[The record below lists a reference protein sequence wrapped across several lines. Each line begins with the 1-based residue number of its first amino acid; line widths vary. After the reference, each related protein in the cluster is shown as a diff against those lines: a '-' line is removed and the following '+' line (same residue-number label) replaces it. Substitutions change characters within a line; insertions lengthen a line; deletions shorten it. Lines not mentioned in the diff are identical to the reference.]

1 MNRWVKKGLSIL
13 LSAAMLAGGIPAA
26 AGTVNAQGKEAAG
39 NVIYAAPTGSDT
51 GSGTK
56 ADPASLKRAKALA
69 RQASEAADS
78 DIQVRLEGGTYY
90 LEDTLTFTRED
101 SGKNGHRII
110 WMAEDENDKPVISG
124 GKELEGKWVLH
135 DSEKNIYKYEDLEED
150 FVTRD
155 LYVNGSRA
163 TLARSR
169 RSVSGLQY
177 STSDAAYE
185 GKAEGRIETLGL
197 KGKIA
202 DTVRG
207 FGDISQL
214 EAVRNVRWRHFEV
227 PVDKVEGDTVY
238 MEQTAWRNTSTTD
251 RVHYDWNGA
260 SWRAYSGGVT
270 YFQNAYAFL
279 DETGE
284 FYLDNTRHV
293 LYYIPRDGEDMERAQ
308 VVAPVLEKI
317 MVAEGRDTDK
327 ITYPQPGREK
337 GGIVDEKIENI
348 TFENICFQ
356 HNTFLRP
363 GTEDG
368 YVGTQGGHTLTGPE
382 SEGAFSDPWGSY
394 AAPPH
399 GAVYVNS
406 GDSIVFRGC
415 AFSKIGST
423 ALAVTKG
430 SRNCTVTKSS
440 FEDLSGGAIYLGENK
455 HTSDKAE
462 DPHAKGPS
470 YSTSGIISPEIIPL
484 EEREL
489 SYNNEISYN
498 FVYDTGKQFSDTCAI
513 WCGYES
519 NLKLIHNT
527 VQNVPY
533 TGINVGW
540 GWRETG
546 RVSHMHDNYIAYN
559 RIIDY
564 MRKETDMHDGGGL
577 YMINAMPGTV
587 VEYNY
592 FNRNGVDNAVYF
604 DAGLDY
610 ATLRNNV
617 MTNIEYKWVSANAVG
632 LHRGMVAYDN
642 YMQKGYGTTNGRP
655 DYTFDGEYTILGDNY
670 TYTKVLPKE
679 AEEIVRNAGCDAPYE
694 ESSFE
699 NPLDGAEILYYNL
712 AEGKQAT
719 QSSGKDAQ
727 KAVDNNVNTAS
738 ATDIQED
745 PWWQVDIGRV
755 QRVKS
760 LDIYSPQPLGE
771 GWVLI
776 SENPFGERTA
786 QELLE
791 DASIA
796 KTAFAGERSSFR
808 TEVAE
813 KCQGRYVRILLTG
826 TKALKLQEVKV
837 NLDMDNQYVPYV
849 KDTEK
854 TLNLAKARDVSYQIY
869 TSGNPVSSV
878 ILDGRELP
886 KEAYAVQET
895 VLTRNSF
902 LTAEYL
908 SGYLEKV
915 GESNQW
921 YAQLKK
927 HLESIQDEPKQKK
940 GAVLTLK
947 KEYLVS
953 HTSPGSFT
961 VEVQFEKGMELELG
975 LKLYSKEPKTL
986 AQYDFEETQSSQVV
1000 EDRSGNGNHLD
1011 INSGVA
1017 SVEDGVSGQAV
1028 AFDGTGV
1035 ARKKG
1040 CVSLD
1045 NLEKELQIDFFVKV
1059 LPRAEGNAQLINK
1072 RAMGKTT
1079 GFMVDLTKTNVLRFT
1094 AGAGG
1099 NVINALQP
1107 LSENKW
1113 YHVTCTYR
1121 DKKMQLY
1128 LNGELQAEKTL
1139 GSEAVLGNDLAF
1151 SLGKH
1156 ADDTEPFTGL
1166 LDEILIQDTVED
1178 TTAPLVLDSQ
1188 PSQGENQAELSEKLG
1203 IYFSENVKM
1212 ADNAAVKLTADG
1224 RTVGS
1229 AAELNGRKLEIVPE
1243 NGLKYGISYR
1253 VSIPA
1258 GTVADESGNQLQNS
1272 FYLSFTTR
1280 EGKGTPFIWDENLT
1294 YYRTQPADVEVS
1306 LSMQGRTLE
1315 KVLTGEGEADGSGWS
1330 CEKGKLILKKEL
1342 LERAAGERA
1351 EFTLAFDG
1359 DISIPLTIH
1368 LSNGMPEMEVL
1379 SFDFAAAEDRVIR
1392 DLSGNG
1398 NDGILNNPQAIQ
1410 SQEGIGSL
1418 LNLNGTADNTVE
1430 VKDSPTLHS
1439 FESLCLDF
1447 WMKGPD
1453 QVEKTMTIL
1462 SKKGMGQAGF
1472 GLELCA
1478 DASLNFV
1485 IRHSKGGNS
1494 TVRTAPGTIKVGQEA
1509 EWQHIKAVFDN
1520 NIKEMKVY
1528 VDGELLKSAK
1538 AENVTFDTINNAN
1551 ASLAIGWAYQNGVN
1565 PESKYSFL
1573 TGQIAN
1579 LHISNGVRDVESP
1592 QLVSVEP
1599 EDGKTGAALDT
1610 SIQAVF
1616 SKEIRIREEKEHTIC
1631 LRTAASQD
1639 TVSTVVSAGG
1649 NTLTIKPVKKLAYGT
1664 AYEAVIPADAVEDNS
1679 GNPLDTDI
1687 KVSFTTLTGKPYIT
1701 GNIEAEYDSENPAEI
1716 TTELVLNGNTL
1727 TEIRSTK
1734 GILGVNDYTQEGERI
1749 IFSQSYL
1756 DSLQDSIDL
1765 TFVFGNG
1772 DEDRFYIQVVKHET
1786 VAEYHLNGAD
1796 GVVTDLTGHG
1806 NSGELNT
1813 GNAIVKDI
1821 TMGDA
1826 LSFDGSS
1833 NSAIQIGNSDSLS
1846 SFRDLNIELWMKV
1859 PQKNAATQTIV
1870 HKKGMGAAGFA
1881 LELQADQSLNFV
1893 IRKNGGN
1900 VNLKTEAGLI
1910 TTGEEAIWHRV
1921 TAVYDHQEQTMTVTV
1936 DDTKKSVAAPGV
1948 TAATLNNAA
1957 INLNLGHSV
1966 NGTTADTEKAS
1977 FYRGYLAYLSLSNT
1991 AKDVTAPRILAA
2003 DVAEGQVT
2011 GTDSPVGMT
2020 VSEPDIQVD
2029 AGKITLREEDG
2040 DAEFT
2045 VQVTE
2050 NRVEIIP
2057 KGLKNGTAYQLS
2069 VEKGAFVDK
2078 AGNLSEDTFVRS
2090 FVTEKAAVDL
2100 EPLRKLYEEK
2110 KKITGEDYTEDT
2122 YGKLQDALITAKEV
2136 LDKGETAEQEE
2147 ADQAYE
2153 TLKTAADGLVLRKA
2167 EKGKLRELLEKEQD
2181 RDLTYYTKDSADGYL
2196 AALETARAV
2205 ESDKAL
2211 TIRDQQRVE
2220 DAKTA
2225 LEEAVRGLKVSE
2237 ATREALG
2244 QKLED
2249 AKEAD
2254 DSLFTEESVTALMQ
2268 AAQKAEDLLNDPQLD
2283 QKTPEEIRETI
2294 ENLEKALS
2302 GLVYRAADTK
2312 ALEEELAKADGLED
2326 ADTYTEE
2333 TVKALREAADQAREL
2348 LKKEGLNITHQTA
2361 IEDMTRQ
2368 LKAALEGLEKIKED
2382 PGPDKPD
2389 PEKPDPEPDKPKPDE
2404 PEPVKVK
2411 KVTITGA
2418 SKKIAAGKRI
2428 GLRVEISPENAADRK
2443 VEWSSSNRRYA
2454 SVDKNGRVTVKKAGA
2469 GKTVVITAKAL
2480 DGSGKKGSYKIKI
2493 VKRAVKKI
2501 RLTAKTKTVKAGR
2514 KLQITAKLAPSTK
2527 INRDLKWS
2535 VSSSKYAKISRKG
2548 LLTTKKTGKGKR
2560 VTVTARALDG
2570 SGKKASIRIRIK

>member
-1 MNRWVKKGLSIL
+1 MNRWVKKGFSLL
-13 LSAAMLAGGIPAA
+13 LSAAMLAAGMPAA
-26 AGTVNAQGKEAAG
+26 ADTANAQEKEAAET
-39 NVIYAAPTGSDT
+39 VIYAAPTGSDT

-69 RQASEAADS
+69 RQASEAADT

-90 LEDTLTFTRED
+90 LEETLTFTRED

-110 WMAEDENDKPVISG
+110 WMAEDESDKPVISG

-135 DSEKNIYKYEDLEED
+135 DPERNIYKYEELDED

-155 LYVNGSRA
+155 LYVNGARA
-163 TLARSR
+163 MLARSR
-169 RSVSGLQY
+169 SSVSGLQY

-185 GKAEGRIETLGL
+185 GKAEGRLETLGL

-227 PVDKVEGDTVY
+227 PVDKVEGDLVY
-238 MEQTAWRNTSTTD
+238 MEQTAWRNTSTTE

-279 DETGE
+279 DEAGE

-293 LYYIPRDGEDMERAQ
+293 LYYIPRDGEDMESAQ

-337 GGIVDEKIENI
+337 GGIVNEKIKNI

-382 SEGAFSDPWGSY
+382 AEGAFSDPWGSY

-415 AFSKIGST
+415 SFSKIGST

-430 SRNCTVTKSS
+430 SRSCTVTKSS

-455 HTSDKAE
+455 HTSDKAK

-470 YSTSGIISPEIIPL
+470 YSTSGIVSPEIIPL

-498 FVYDTGKQFSDTCAI
+498 FVNDTGKQFSDTCAI
-513 WCGYES
+513 WCGDES
-519 NLKLIHNT
+519 DLKVIHNT

-564 MRKETDMHDGGGL
+564 MKKETDMHDGGGL

-632 LHRGMVAYDN
+632 LHRGMVAYNN

-670 TYTKVLPKE
+670 TYTKVLPVE

-712 AEGKQAT
+712 AEGKQAS

-727 KAVDNNVNTAS
+727 KAADNNINTVS
-738 ATDIQED
+738 ATDTQED
-745 PWWQVDIGRV
+745 PWWQVDIGRI
-755 QRVKS
+755 QKVKS
-760 LDIYSPQPLGE
+760 LDIHSPQPLGE

-776 SENPFGERTA
+776 SENPFGERTV

-791 DASIA
+791 DASIV
-796 KTAFAGERSSFR
+796 KTAFYGERSSFR
-808 TEVAE
+808 TKVAE
-813 KCQGRYVRILLTG
+813 KCQGRYVRIVLTG
-826 TKALKLQEVKV
+826 TKAMKLQEVKV
-837 NLDMDNQYVPYV
+837 NLDMDSQYVPYL

-854 TLNLAKARDVSYQIY
+854 TLNLAKARDVSYEIY
-869 TSGNPVSSV
+869 TSGNPISGV
-878 ILDGRELP
+878 ILDGKELP
-886 KEAYAVQET
+886 KDAYEVQET

-902 LTAEYL
+902 LSEEYL
-908 SGYLEKV
+908 AEYLEKV

-927 HLESIQDEPKQKK
+927 HLESIRDEPKQEK

-947 KEYLVS
+947 KQYLVS
-953 HTSPGSFT
+953 HTSPGSCT
-961 VEVQFEKGMELELG
+961 VEVQFEKGMELTLG
-975 LKLYSKEPKTL
+975 LTLYSKEPKTL
-986 AQYDFEETQSSQVV
+986 AQYDFEETQTSQAV

-1011 INSGVA
+1011 INGGAKRVQE
-1017 SVEDGVSGQAV
+1017 SVNGQAI
-1028 AFDGTGV
+1028 AFDGSGA

-1045 NLEKELQIDFFVKV
+1045 KLEKELQIDFFVKI

-1099 NVINALQP
+1099 NVINTLQP

-1121 DKKMQLY
+1121 NKKMQLY
-1128 LNGELQAEKTL
+1128 LNGELQSEKTL
-1139 GSEAVLGNDLAF
+1139 GSEAVLGNDLAL

-1188 PSQGENQAELSEKLG
+1188 PEQGEMKAELSEKLS

-1212 ADNAAVKLTADG
+1212 ADNAAVRLTADG
-1224 RTVGS
+1224 RTVGVS
-1229 AAELNGRKLEIVPE
+1229 AKHNGRKLEIVPE
-1243 NGLKYGISYR
+1243 NGLRYGISYKL
-1253 VSIPA
+1253 SIPA
-1258 GTVADESGNQLQNS
+1258 GTVADESGNELQNS

-1280 EGKGTPFIWDENLT
+1280 EGQGTPFIWDENLT

-1315 KVLTGEGEADGSGWS
+1315 KVMIGEEEADGSSWS
-1330 CEKGKLILKKEL
+1330 CDKGKLILKKEL
-1342 LERAAGERA
+1342 LERSAGERA
-1351 EFTLAFDG
+1351 EFTLAFGD

-1368 LSNGMPEMEVL
+1368 LSNAMPEMEVL

-1392 DLSGNG
+1392 DLSGNS
-1398 NDGILNNPQAIQ
+1398 NDGIVNNPQAVQ

-1472 GLELCA
+1472 GLELYA

-1494 TVRTAPGTIKVGQEA
+1494 TVRTAPDTIKVGQEA

-1610 SIQAVF
+1610 SVQAVF

-1631 LRTAASQD
+1631 LRSAAAKE
-1639 TVSTVVSAGG
+1639 TVSTVVSAAG
-1649 NTLTIKPVKKLAYGT
+1649 TRLTIKPVKKLAYGT
-1664 AYEAVIPADAVEDNS
+1664 VYEAVIPADAIEDSSKNT
-1679 GNPLDTDI
+1679 LDAGL

-1701 GNIEAEYDSENPAEI
+1701 GAKEAEYDSENPAEI
-1716 TTELVLNGNTL
+1716 TAGLVLSGNTII
-1727 TEIRSTK
+1727 EIRSK
-1734 GILGVNDYTQEGERI
+1734 ESILGKNDYALNGEKI
-1749 IFSQSYL
+1749 VFSRSYL
-1756 DSLQDSIDL
+1756 DGIKDSTEL
-1765 TFVFGNG
+1765 TFVFSNG
-1772 DEDRFYIQVVKHET
+1772 YEDRFYIQVVKHET
-1786 VAEYHLNGAD
+1786 VAEYHLDGAD
-1796 GVVTDLTGHG
+1796 GVVTDLTGYG

-1813 GNAIVKDI
+1813 GSAIVKDI
-1821 TMGDA
+1821 TMGDV
-1826 LSFDGSS
+1826 LSFDGSP

-1859 PQKNAATQTIV
+1859 PKKNAATQTIV

-1910 TTGEEAIWHRV
+1910 TTGEEAKWHHV
-1921 TAVYDHQEQTMTVTV
+1921 KAVYDRRAQTMTMTV
-1936 DDTKKSVAAPGV
+1936 DQTEKSVAAAGV
-1948 TAATLNNAA
+1948 TAATLNNTA

-1977 FYRGYLAYLSLSNT
+1977 FYKGYLAYLALSNT

-2011 GTDSPVGMT
+2011 GTESPVGMI
-2020 VSEPDIQVD
+2020 VSETDVQVD
-2029 AGKITLREEDG
+2029 DGKIALREEDG
-2040 DAEFT
+2040 GADVEFT
-2045 VQVTE
+2045 VQVTK

-2069 VEKGAFVDK
+2069 VKKGAFVDK
-2078 AGNLSEDTFVRS
+2078 AGNFSEHTFVRN

-2122 YGKLQDALITAKEV
+2122 YEKLQDALNTAKEV
-2136 LDKGETAEQEE
+2136 LDKGEEAEQKE

-2153 TLKTAADGLVLRKA
+2153 TLMTAADGLTLKKA

-2181 RDLTYYTKDSADGYL
+2181 RDLTYYTKDSTEDYL
-2196 AALETARAV
+2196 TALETARTV
-2205 ESDKAL
+2205 ESDETL

-2225 LEEAVRGLKVSE
+2225 LEEAIRKLRVSE
-2237 ATREALG
+2237 ATREALR

-2249 AKEAD
+2249 AKGAD
-2254 DSLFTEESVTALMQ
+2254 ESLFTEESVTALAQ

-2283 QKTPEEIRETI
+2283 QKTPEEIRETM
-2294 ENLEKALS
+2294 ETLEKALDS
-2302 GLVYRAADTK
+2302 LVYRAADTK
-2312 ALEEELAKADGLED
+2312 ALEEELAKADSLED

-2348 LKKEGLNITHQTA
+2348 LKREGLNITHQA
-2361 IEDMTRQ
+2361 AVDDMTRQ
-2368 LKAALEGLEKIKED
+2368 LKAALEGLEKTKED
-2382 PGPDKPD
+2382 PTPDKPD
-2389 PEKPDPEPDKPKPDE
+2389 PEKPDDSKPDQ
-2404 PEPVKVK
+2404 PEPVMVK
-2411 KVTITGA
+2411 KVTITGE
-2418 SKKIAAGKRI
+2418 SKKIAAGKKI
-2428 GLRVEISPENAADRK
+2428 GLKVKISPANATDPK

-2454 SVDKNGRVTVKKAGA
+2454 SVDKNGKVTVKKAGA
-2469 GKTVVITAKAL
+2469 GKTAVITAKAL
-2480 DGSGKKGSYKIKI
+2480 DGSAKKASYKIKI
-2493 VKRAVKKI
+2493 MKRAVKKI

-2527 INRDLKWS
+2527 INRDMKWS
-2535 VSSSKYAKISRKG
+2535 VSNSKYAKVSRKG
-2548 LLTTKKTGKGKR
+2548 LLTTKKAGKGKR